1 MRKIILIILIFSLV
15 FTNIGFAQE
24 DNDGETDD
32 SKSETKEEKKSHII
46 LDEEEIKGEVEAPN
60 TFFIQQKATPDF
72 KEVEPDSELLN
83 GALLP
88 EDEIPQENKHSLSV
102 SKSILWTSTATG
114 ITTGLG
120 SLYMYNHDE
129 EQTAKNLA
137 VVSGISLSISL
148 LTYLISR

>member
-1 MRKIILIILIFSLV
+1 MSKFILICLIFLLIFPNV
-15 FTNIGFAQE
+15 AFAQE
-24 DNDGETDD
+24 DNDGETEDA
-32 SKSETKEEKKSHII
+32 KSETKEEKKSHII
-46 LDEEEIKGEVEAPN
+46 LDEEVIKGEVEEPN
-60 TFFIQQKATPDF
+60 TFFIQQKAKPDF

-83 GALLP
+83 SALLP
-88 EDEIPQENKHSLSV
+88 EDEIPQENKRRLSV

-114 ITTGLG
+114 ITTGIG
-120 SLYMYNHDE
+120 SVYMYNHDE